1 MPLSRLSPPALIA
14 LLALALFPAC
24 DGSTAP
30 SDPGDAG
37 SIRCTLIGC
46 ADAVSANFVDF
57 NERFGSHL
65 PASVSL
71 CFDERPCQQTSVQL
85 DGDTVSCPSSAAD
98 AADFSCFFKDG
109 RLSVLMSLGGD
120 GMVSGGV
127 HSLHV
132 QLLGKDGEALLDQ
145 VVIPTF
151 DAYRPN
157 GPQCEPVCY
166 SSSSAL

>member
-1 MPLSRLSPPALIA
+1 MPLPRLAPPSLIA
-14 LLALALFPAC
+14 LLLLALFPAC

-30 SDPGDAG
+30 PDTGDTG
-37 SIRCTLIGC
+37 SVRCTLIGC
-46 ADAVSANFVDF
+46 ADAMSANFVDF
-57 NERFGSHL
+57 NGRFGSHL

-71 CFDERPCQQTSVQL
+71 CFDQRPCQQTTVQL
-85 DGDTVSCPSSAAD
+85 EGDTVSCPSSTAD

-132 QLLGKDGEALLDQ
+132 QLIGKGGEALLDQ

-157 GPQCEPVCY
+157 GALCEPVCY
-166 SSSSAL
+166 SSGNEL

>member
-1 MPLSRLSPPALIA
+1 MPLARLTPPALIA

-30 SDPGDAG
+30 SDTGDAG
-37 SIRCTLIGC
+37 SVRCTLIGC

-71 CFDERPCQQTSVQL
+71 CFDERPCQQTTVQL
-85 DGDTVSCPSSAAD
+85 DGDTLRCPPSAAG
-98 AADFSCFFKDG
+98 AADFSCFFQG
-109 RLSVLMSLGGD
+109 SRLTVLMSLGGD
-120 GMVSGGV
+120 GMVTSGV
-127 HSLHV
+127 HSLRV
-132 QLLGKDGEALLDQ
+132 RLLGEGGEALLDQ
-145 VVIPTF
+145 VVVPLF

-157 GPQCEPVCY
+157 GPLCEPVCY
-166 SSSSAL
+166 SSSSDL